1 MIDLTKTLTRP
12 LGLALSTAGQAIR
25 LGQRAVSGAV
35 GLVRGGG
42 GGGEGGGDVPQPQTE
57 QRQAQPKPGM
67 DDNTLA
73 RKVETELFRSPR
85 SPKATVD
92 VNVVEGIVQLRGTVK
107 TPNQIKTLEA
117 RARAIPEVRDV
128 DNLLHLVRTDA
139 STRTDTSS
147 RARTEGPV
155 PEKRTSRS
163 TRARKAATRANT
175 ARKPRVVSNERKPD
189 NVEPGADELAPRR
202 RGRRPAPL
210 GSTDPAP
217 EAQGTQPPASG
228 AGGGAGA
235 GEGSPGAGTDPA
247 TGSTG
252 TPGGSTPGSAS

>member
-1 MIDLTKTLTRP
+1 MIDLTKTLTRS
-12 LGLALSTAGQAIR
+12 LGLALSAAGQA
-25 LGQRAVSGAV
+25 VSVGRRVVGGAV
-35 GLVRGGG
+35 GLVAGGG
-42 GGGEGGGDVPQPQTE
+42 ADQGQEPPPQQQ
-57 QRQAQPKPGM
+57 QRRAKPGM
-67 DDNTLA
+67 NDVTLA

-92 VNVVEGIVQLRGTVK
+92 VNVVEGVVQLRGTVK
-107 TPNQIKTLEA
+107 TPNMLKTLEA

-128 DNLLHLVRTDA
+128 DNLLHLVKTDA
-139 STRTDTSS
+139 STRTDTPS

-175 ARKPRVVSNERKPD
+175 ARKPRVVSNERKPA

-210 GSTDPAP
+210 GSTDPAKDD
-217 EAQGTQPPASG
+217 
-228 AGGGAGA
+228 
-235 GEGSPGAGTDPA
+235 AGTANGTPGGDPA
-247 TGSTG
+247 TGGTD
-252 TPGGSTPGSAS
+252 TPGATPPEPTS

>member
-1 MIDLTKTLTRP
+1 MINLTKTLTRP
-12 LGLALSTAGQAIR
+12 LGLALSAAGQAVR
-25 LGQRAVSGAV
+25 LGQRAVGGVV
-35 GLVRGGG
+35 GLVS
-42 GGGEGGGDVPQPQTE
+42 GGGDATGGDGGQEQEPQ
-57 QRQAQPKPGM
+57 RRAQPKPGM
-67 DDNTLA
+67 NDVTLA

-92 VNVVEGIVQLRGTVK
+92 VNVVEGVVQLRGTVK
-107 TPNQIKTLEA
+107 TPNMLKTLEA

-128 DNLLHLVRTDA
+128 DNLLHLVKTDA

-175 ARKPRVVSNERKPD
+175 ARKPRVVSNERKPA

-217 EAQGTQPPASG
+217 QG
-228 AGGGAGA
+228 GA
-235 GEGSPGAGTDPA
+235 GEGGANGAAGTPPA
-247 TGSTG
+247 TGGSG
-252 TPGGSTPGSAS
+252 TTGGSTPGSTPESAS

>member
-12 LGLALSTAGQAIR
+12 LGLALSAAGQAAR
-25 LGQRAVSGAV
+25 LGQRAVGGAI

-42 GGGEGGGDVPQPQTE
+42 GDAPQDHQQE
-57 QRQAQPKPGM
+57 QQRQQRPKPGM
-67 DDNTLA
+67 DDITLT

-107 TPNQIKTLEA
+107 TPNMLKTLEA

-128 DNLLHLVRTDA
+128 DNLLHLVKTDA

-155 PEKRTSRS
+155 PERRTSRS

-175 ARKPRVVSNERKPD
+175 ARKPRVVSNERKPA

-217 EAQGTQPPASG
+217 QGDAGTANGTPGGEQA
-228 AGGGAGA
+228 AGG
-235 GEGSPGAGTDPA
+235 
-247 TGSTG
+247 TG
-252 TPGGSTPGSAS
+252 TPGATPPESTS

>member
-1 MIDLTKTLTRP
+1 MIDLTKTLTRS
-12 LGLALSTAGQAIR
+12 LGLALSAAGQAVS
-25 LGQRAVSGAV
+25 LGRRVVGGAV
-35 GLVRGGG
+35 GVIAGGG
-42 GGGEGGGDVPQPQTE
+42 ADQGGQE
-57 QRQAQPKPGM
+57 QHQQQQQRRPKPGM
-67 DDNTLA
+67 NDVTLA

-92 VNVVEGIVQLRGTVK
+92 VNVVEGVVQLRGTVK
-107 TPNQIKTLEA
+107 TPNMLKTLEA

-128 DNLLHLVRTDA
+128 DNLLHLVKTDA

-175 ARKPRVVSNERKPD
+175 ARKPRVVSNERKPA

-210 GSTDPAP
+210 GSTDPAKDDAAKANATP
-217 EAQGTQPPASG
+217 GGDPA
-228 AGGGAGA
+228 AGG
-235 GEGSPGAGTDPA
+235 
-247 TGSTG
+247 TG
-252 TPGGSTPGSAS
+252 TPGATPPESTS